1 MIKTRYNLGLF
12 ELVRVS
18 PRFAI
23 LLGAMM
29 FSMCFVL
36 ADILA
41 VTHVISTKSL
51 PDGINPFWKLAFVFK
66 CLTDTIILDDFKTA
80 LDRLTQYN
88 LERMGSAL
96 SDGIRGEL
104 SDIEQARLKRAEK
117 VSKPVQGPQSNV
129 ISTDRAKVND
139 TEHHDLESALHI
151 DCTQRGERSAKC
163 G

>member
-88 LERMGSAL
+88 LERMGSVL
-96 SDGIRGEL
+96 SDGVRGEL
-104 SDIEQARLKRAEK
+104 SNVEQARLKRAEQVNRPMQGPRSNVTITDWTK
-117 VSKPVQGPQSNV
+117 VSDS
-129 ISTDRAKVND
+129 
-139 TEHHDLESALHI
+139 EHLDLEAALHI
-151 DCTQRGERSAKC
+151 DSTQRGESSASN